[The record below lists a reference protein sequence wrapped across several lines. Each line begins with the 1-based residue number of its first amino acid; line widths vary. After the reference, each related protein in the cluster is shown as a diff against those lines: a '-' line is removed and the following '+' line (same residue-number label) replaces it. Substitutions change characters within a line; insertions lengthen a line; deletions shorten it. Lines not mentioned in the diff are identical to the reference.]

1 MISRRGLIKN
11 CLASL
16 VAVKVPTSAF
26 SAKNVSRYRI
36 IAQKSEHQ
44 FYEGANLSDLFLY
57 NGSSPGPLIVEN
69 KGNIQEVEFL
79 NLLDEPSSIHWHG
92 IRNLNDMDGVPGLTQ
107 APVEPGETFTY
118 RFPLNDAGTFWYHS
132 HSQAWNQV
140 ARGLCGPLIV
150 LEDGSSMSDRDLTI
164 AVDDWLLDENEQIHT
179 ASLGS
184 LHDWSHGGRLGNFLT
199 INGKS
204 APEIKIPKSGKVHLR
219 FLNFANARVMQ
230 FELNDRLPMRIV
242 ALDGAPCDPF
252 VRQRLTLAP
261 AQRVDVQ
268 IDDVS
273 FVRELFEV
281 STGEEYGAATFVPNE
296 VNQKPNALPR
306 FVLPTNNMLKMD
318 NAEVINI
325 HMQGGA
331 MGNLS
336 SAIFEGEQKSLRELA
351 RSEKKLWAFNGE
363 IGGYDLTL
371 AEVDLGK
378 TVVLRVWND
387 TRWQHGMHLHG
398 HHFWVK
404 SKEFGD
410 EANLVLR
417 DTYLMQPGEHAEL
430 VFEANNPGSW
440 LFHCHMLEHHVSGM
454 GGIITVG

>member
-1 MISRRGLIKN
+1 
-11 CLASL
+11 
-16 VAVKVPTSAF
+16 
-26 SAKNVSRYRI
+26 
-36 IAQKSEHQ
+36 
-44 FYEGANLSDLFLY
+44 
-57 NGSSPGPLIVEN
+57 
-69 KGNIQEVEFL
+69 
-79 NLLDEPSSIHWHG
+79 
-92 IRNLNDMDGVPGLTQ
+92 
-107 APVEPGETFTY
+107 
-118 RFPLNDAGTFWYHS
+118 
-132 HSQAWNQV
+132 
-140 ARGLCGPLIV
+140 
-150 LEDGSSMSDRDLTI
+150 
-164 AVDDWLLDENEQIHT
+164 
-179 ASLGS
+179 
-184 LHDWSHGGRLGNFLT
+184 
-199 INGKS
+199 
-204 APEIKIPKSGKVHLR
+204 
-219 FLNFANARVMQ
+219 
-230 FELNDRLPMRIV
+230 
-242 ALDGAPCDPF
+242 
-252 VRQRLTLAP
+252 
-261 AQRVDVQ
+261 
-268 IDDVS
+268 
-273 FVRELFEV
+273 
-281 STGEEYGAATFVPNE
+281 
-296 VNQKPNALPR
+296 
-306 FVLPTNNMLKMD
+306 MD

-417 DTYLMQPGEHAEL
+417 DTYLMQPGEQADL